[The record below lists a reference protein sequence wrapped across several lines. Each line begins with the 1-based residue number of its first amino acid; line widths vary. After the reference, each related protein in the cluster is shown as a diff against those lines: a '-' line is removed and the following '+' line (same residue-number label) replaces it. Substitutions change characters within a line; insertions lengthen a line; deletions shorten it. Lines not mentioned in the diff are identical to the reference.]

1 MKIVKVWT
9 GRILAAAA
17 ASALLAAQAWAADSE
32 VLRRICS
39 SGTVE
44 ELRAAL
50 RTCSADE
57 PFPDGN
63 RPIHIAAEHT
73 SDPGI
78 VECLR
83 AEIGRAS
90 CRERV

>member
-17 ASALLAAQAWAADSE
+17 ASALLAAQAWASDPEA
-32 VLRRICS
+32 LRRICS

-57 PFPDGN
+57 
-63 RPIHIAAEHT
+63 
-73 SDPGI
+73 
-78 VECLR
+78 
-83 AEIGRAS
+83 IGRAH
-90 CRERV
+90 V